1 VGRAGRSS
9 WDLQL
14 GQSGLSKIAQE
25 TGGEDFSL
33 STSQLVSFKPYLERL
48 QKLLSNQYYV
58 VFQAVPRKKECFQ
71 DMSNFRIFLS
81 IASAIVL
88 FLYGL
93 GAFSDEIQTVGGETL
108 KKWLG
113 RLTEKRWLGL
123 LLGAL
128 ATAIVQSSSAVTA
141 LTVALVDAGSMS
153 FRSSLGVLLGAN
165 IGTTSTAWLV
175 SLKLTSIGPF
185 FIIFGT
191 LLSALPTRFKI
202 LGKAVFYFGFIF
214 FSLDVV
220 SYTLKPLAQNTVFTE
235 VLSRSSTPL
244 MGVLAGAL
252 VTAIVQSSSI
262 TTGLCILLVQQNL
275 LAATAA
281 IPIVIGA
288 NIGTTATA
296 LVASIN
302 MQRTARR
309 VALANLCFNA
319 FGVALF
325 LPFLGWFASRVVE
338 FAGEPGMAV
347 AWAQLIFNI
356 VMSLAVLLV
365 LRIFQHRLEAFG

>member
-1 VGRAGRSS
+1 
-9 WDLQL
+9 
-14 GQSGLSKIAQE
+14 
-25 TGGEDFSL
+25 
-33 STSQLVSFKPYLERL
+33 
-48 QKLLSNQYYV
+48 
-58 VFQAVPRKKECFQ
+58 
-71 DMSNFRIFLS
+71 MSNFRVLLS
-81 IASAIVL
+81 IVSAIVL

-93 GAFSDEIQTVGGETL
+93 GAFSREVQEVGAEPL

-113 RLTEKRWLGL
+113 RLTEKRWRAVVLGSVV
-123 LLGAL
+123 
-128 ATAIVQSSSAVTA
+128 TAIIQSSSVVTS
-141 LTVALVDAGSMS
+141 LTVALVEAGTMS

-185 FIIFGT
+185 FIVFGAV
-191 LLSALPTRFKI
+191 LSAIPTRFKM
-202 LGKAVFYFGFIF
+202 LGKAAFYFGFIF

-220 SYTLKPLAQNTVFTE
+220 SFTLKPLGQSASFAE

-244 MGVLAGAL
+244 MGVLAGML

-262 TTGLCILLVQQNL
+262 TTGLCILLVQQNI
-275 LAATAA
+275 LAAAAA

-296 LVASIN
+296 LVASIR

-309 VALANLCFNA
+309 VAVGNLCFNVL
-319 FGVALF
+319 GVLLF
-325 LPFLGWFASRVVE
+325 LPFLRPFAAWVVK
-338 FAGEPGMAV
+338 FAADPGMAV

-356 VMSLAVLLV
+356 VMSFAVLLV
-365 LRIFQHRLEAFG
+365 LRVVERRLVPLEAEVARGMVSSR

>member
-1 VGRAGRSS
+1 
-9 WDLQL
+9 
-14 GQSGLSKIAQE
+14 
-25 TGGEDFSL
+25 
-33 STSQLVSFKPYLERL
+33 
-48 QKLLSNQYYV
+48 
-58 VFQAVPRKKECFQ
+58 
-71 DMSNFRIFLS
+71 MSNFRVLLS
-81 IASAIVL
+81 IVSAIVL

-93 GAFSDEIQTVGGETL
+93 GAFSHEIQEVGGETL

-113 RLTEKRWLGL
+113 RLTEKRWLAL
-123 LLGAL
+123 LLGVV
-128 ATAIVQSSSAVTA
+128 ATAIVQSSSAVTS
-141 LTVALVDAGSMS
+141 LTVALVDAGTMS

-175 SLKLTSIGPF
+175 SLKLTLIGPF
-185 FIIFGT
+185 FIVFGT

-202 LGKAVFYFGFIF
+202 LGKAAFYFGFIF

-220 SYTLKPLAQNTVFTE
+220 SFTLKPLAQNPVFAE
-235 VLSRSSTPL
+235 VLSRSTKPA
-244 MGVLAGAL
+244 MGVLTGTV

-275 LAATAA
+275 LSPTAA

-296 LVASIN
+296 LVASIK

-309 VALANLCFNA
+309 VAVANLCFNA

-325 LPFLGWFASRVVE
+325 LPFLRWFAVRVVE
-338 FAGEPGMAV
+338 VAGNPGIAV
-347 AWAQLIFNI
+347 AWAQLIFN
-356 VMSLAVLLV
+356 VMMSLAVLLL
-365 LRIFQHRLEAFG
+365 LRIFERRLCAFDAA